1 VTELL
6 SVLNKSFLSTEG
18 EEDEARMMQQQ
29 VNTNTS
35 VPITTAAGILNLDH
49 YKYLRSLLPPVPH
62 FIESLSFTDLNNWE
76 CQIYVNLLTESD
88 CMKWLADFE
97 EKTSTDWK
105 VDQDASRIL
114 SQTNKI
120 KGCHWQMVYRCI
132 PNDSKK
138 ECTAKLEMK
147 IVGQDEHDRSN
158 RNGKQYPCQVSINFY
173 HNHNTTNN
181 TMFNMES
188 FKSQDI
194 PSHLKEGFEGYFQ
207 ETMQP
212 TNNITSNNIT
222 TTVNLNA
229 IKPQHTLLNSPITH
243 SLSNNSQVVIKTEV
257 PLSPVGQHLDG
268 KLLNRQ
274 NHDVFDLAEVSQKL
288 DLTLEV
294 LRTMLK
300 QTGTACAAVKQF
312 VEKFDK
318 LKSDQNQLED
328 ALTSFGGQWDW
339 LVATDNNHQQSPQH
353 AQQQQPQQP
362 QQQQQQLQQHH
373 IIQQVPSPAADLG
386 SPKKKSKKKKKE
398 DESSSQV
405 FSTNIVG
412 GQVVV
417 QQAGNHLEGPDAKRR
432 KRARCGTC
440 AGCLN
445 RDKTQDCRQCRNCL
459 DQKRYGG
466 PGRLKKAC
474 IKRQCVVIS
483 QMIAAEITPEQKQS
497 QANLQL
503 QQHQHHQQQ
512 QQQQQTQQQTQ
523 PQQQHPVPVAIKS
536 DPVYGIKSEP
546 VFSIKSEPVS
556 QVISSQIP
564 VTLSSGQTVTLAGHP
579 VSMAPTTTSQAN
591 NPASTLLSWPG
602 THYAPTFQVQ
612 VQQPVQFAFQPQS
625 YSSAPTQIQYTSQL
639 QHLGTNQLETIATE
653 AARHHGM
660 PQ

>member
-1 VTELL
+1 
-6 SVLNKSFLSTEG
+6 
-18 EEDEARMMQQQ
+18 M
-29 VNTNTS
+29 
-35 VPITTAAGILNLDH
+35 DH

-105 VDQDASRIL
+105 VDKDASRVL
-114 SQTNKI
+114 SQTNKV

-147 IVGQDEHDRSN
+147 IMGQDENDRTN

-212 TNNITSNNIT
+212 ANNIT

-229 IKPQHTLLNSPITH
+229 IKPQHTLLNSPLTH
-243 SLSNNSQVVIKTEV
+243 SLSNNAQVVIKTEV

-274 NHDVFDLAEVSQKL
+274 NQEVFDLAEVSQKL
-288 DLTLEV
+288 DMTLEV

-312 VEKFDK
+312 VDKFDK
-318 LKSDQNQLED
+318 LKGDQNQLED

-339 LVATDNNHQQSPQH
+339 LVATDNNTHQQSPQH
-353 AQQQQPQQP
+353 APQQQPQQQPTP
-362 QQQQQQLQQHH
+362 QQPQQLQQHH
-373 IIQQVPSPAADLG
+373 IIQQVPSPANDLG
-386 SPKKKSKKKKKE
+386 SPKKKSKKKKKDE
-398 DESSSQV
+398 DSPTQV

-417 QQAGNHLEGPDAKRR
+417 QQSGHMDGPDAKRR

-459 DQKRYGG
+459 DQKR
-466 PGRLKKAC
+466 
-474 IKRQCVVIS
+474 
-483 QMIAAEITPEQKQS
+483 
-497 QANLQL
+497 
-503 QQHQHHQQQ
+503 
-512 QQQQQTQQQTQ
+512 
-523 PQQQHPVPVAIKS
+523 
-536 DPVYGIKSEP
+536 
-546 VFSIKSEPVS
+546 
-556 QVISSQIP
+556 
-564 VTLSSGQTVTLAGHP
+564 
-579 VSMAPTTTSQAN
+579 
-591 NPASTLLSWPG
+591 
-602 THYAPTFQVQ
+602 
-612 VQQPVQFAFQPQS
+612 
-625 YSSAPTQIQYTSQL
+625 
-639 QHLGTNQLETIATE
+639 
-653 AARHHGM
+653 
-660 PQ
+660 